1 MKLFKTTFVFIFSAL
16 LLSMVSCN
24 DGSQTKDP
32 QNQPQDQ
39 NPIIVENEDG
49 TTFTVTPADL
59 AEAVFSISED
69 KKTITLGGKK
79 TDVADVFDPETYT
92 LTGTFYGKI
101 VVTKPEVEIVLSEAK
116 IENENG
122 PAITGNVKTF
132 ITAKEGTTN
141 SLISKGEDT
150 ENDKSAAVL
159 IQDASVEFG
168 GKGKLNVEGSILHGV
183 KAKKIELKGSGTY
196 SFQGTTDGS
205 ALNCNSLKV
214 KEEKE
219 FTANISNSKNGIKAD
234 NTIDIASGTFNFSN
248 LKTALKTDT
257 SKDDKEGEVKEHY
270 IHLTGG
276 TFNYDSTVEKF
287 TSTEKGNYTSEG
299 ATINSGE

>member
-1 MKLFKTTFVFIFSAL
+1 M
-16 LLSMVSCN
+16 
-24 DGSQTKDP
+24 
-32 QNQPQDQ
+32 
-39 NPIIVENEDG
+39 
-49 TTFTVTPADL
+49 
-59 AEAVFSISED
+59 
-69 KKTITLGGKK
+69 
-79 TDVADVFDPETYT
+79 
-92 LTGTFYGKI
+92 TGTFYGKI
-101 VVTKPEVEIVLSEAK
+101 VVDCPEVEIVLSEAK

-122 PAITGNVKTF
+122 PAIIGAVKTF
-132 ITAKEGTTN
+132 ISAKEGTTN
-141 SLISKGEDT
+141 SIISKGVDA

-159 IQDASVEFG
+159 IDASVEFG
-168 GKGKLNVEGSILHGV
+168 GKGELNVEGSIVHGV

-196 SFQGTTDGS
+196 SFQGTADGS

-219 FTANISNSKNGIKAD
+219 FTANISNSKNGVKAD
-234 NTIDIASGTFNFSN
+234 NTIEIASGTFNFSN

-257 SKDDKEGEVKEHY
+257 SKDDAEGEVKEHY

-299 ATINSGE
+299 ATINVGE